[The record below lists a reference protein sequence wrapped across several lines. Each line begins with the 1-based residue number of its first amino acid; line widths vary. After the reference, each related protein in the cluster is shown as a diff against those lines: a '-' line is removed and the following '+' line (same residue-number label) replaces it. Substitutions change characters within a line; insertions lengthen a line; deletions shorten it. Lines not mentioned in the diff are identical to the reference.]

1 MHIVSSTKSFST
13 KTLFGGGIIAG
24 LGVSFIVAVIVAIA
38 PFAAPTGV
46 SDSSTNVLDVS
57 SFRDGSKNV
66 FLATHDYTDLGG
78 MSYDY
83 HRRMNALVNAQVDAF
98 MNKNGSTDVP
108 ETDDAC
114 FANGGGDKP
123 NISTY
128 CLFVRAD
135 AIYSQYRA
143 ALAQQSDTS
152 IQDIRDILGSNEYIG
167 DGSGLSIQAVEQ
179 AKTRRA
185 QWIADELSTSRT
197 VFDRMLE
204 AYSELL
210 NQYDMHVAYVDTVK
224 YLINYYHA
232 LVEVR
237 KKVDTYPKRFID
249 VTTPYCQ

>member
-1 MHIVSSTKSFST
+1 MNIPRPTKPFST
-13 KTLFGGGIIAG
+13 KALFGGGIIAG
-24 LGVSFIVAVIVAIA
+24 LSVSLAVAMIVAVA
-38 PFAAPTGV
+38 PFAAPAGI
-46 SDSSTNVLDVS
+46 SDASTNVLDVS

-98 MNKNGSTDVP
+98 MNKKGSTDVP
-108 ETDDAC
+108 ETDDSC
-114 FANGGGDKP
+114 FANSDKP

-128 CLFVRAD
+128 CLFLRAD
-135 AIYSQYRA
+135 AIYGQYRA

-152 IQDIRDILGSNEYIG
+152 IQDIRDILGGNEYVG

-185 QWIADELSTSRT
+185 QWIADELSASRT
-197 VFDRMLE
+197 VFDRMLQ

-210 NQYDMHVAYVDTVK
+210 NQYDMHVAYIDTVK